1 MRCSIKK
8 VFFFFPC
15 LCIANIG
22 WIILDKKFILA
33 RALIFLQLI
42 LLKIRTGSSLLEFRC
57 SDARNKLRTEV
68 LPRIFNHSTEYLS
81 LPDHCMCLTVSS
93 LKIRKNTIIFP
104 GSKQKRQ
111 SGIHNFASTL
121 LFSTERLFFS
131 AYTALSRTLPNR
143 R

>member
-1 MRCSIKK
+1 MLYKK
-8 VFFFFPC
+8 GFLFFPC
-15 LCIANIG
+15 LCIVNIG

-33 RALIFLQLI
+33 RAFTFLQLI

-57 SDARNKLRTEV
+57 SDARNKLRTGV

-93 LKIRKNTIIFP
+93 LRIRKNTIIFP

-121 LFSTERLFFS
+121 LFSTEPVFF
-131 AYTALSRTLPNR
+131 AADTALSRTLPNR